1 MSLSK
6 TSLLRKTLTGSTLAL
21 SLLAASVQAQTIN
34 LSYNGAPDADKNA
47 VHVFAS
53 NLKTLV
59 EEKTDGE
66 LELKLY
72 PNSMLGEEQE
82 RMEQVISAP
91 NLNIASFLAMV
102 IFSISP
108 F

>member
-59 EEKTDGE
+59 DTCSSVCC
-66 LELKLY
+66 LT
-72 PNSMLGEEQE
+72 Q
-82 RMEQVISAP
+82 RVIP
-91 NLNIASFLAMV
+91 LV
-102 IFSISP
+102 IFLL
-108 F
+108 